1 MDSLIG
7 TQVGR
12 YKLVEQIGSSE
23 ISSMFKAYDT
33 RLERDVAI
41 KLVVRSKEYSNEF
54 ADYFLK
60 ESRALAQL
68 SHPNIV
74 KILDFGQDQGY
85 LYLVMEYIPGESLAK
100 KIDGPMDWRDAA
112 NLLLPVADALEYAHK
127 HGIVHRDLKPSNILI
142 NEDGQPMLG
151 DFAIARIIEEE
162 ETRDVTG
169 TTVGLGSPF
178 YMSPEQGKGLAVDYR
193 ADIYAIGVIFFEM
206 VTGQKPFVAENG
218 MEVVIQQV
226 SAQPPSPRKYVAD
239 LPEPVERVI
248 LTALKKDREERF
260 QSMSEITAAIK
271 QIQISGRYQPRR
283 GKGKGAATTR
293 VMMLVGGLAMIG
305 IVAAAWFS
313 GVIPRPAVL
322 LATPTIP
329 VPTVAPETVV
339 APAEI
344 TADVE
349 TPTAPAQA
357 PTAALPAIIPTEAG
371 PVSLYPAYPVIDGHA
386 LPATSGEALTPEN
399 IGEMIELARY
409 GVPKIE
415 SLVWTKDDKY
425 LVAGTSGGIFLYNPT
440 TLRPEFFFDAG
451 GWVTALA
458 LDRSNTHLATGDRK
472 GVVRIWNFQS
482 GELVYELTGHTGRI
496 TALAFSPDGTRL
508 VSGSEDKNARIWDIT
523 NGSERFLLKKHSAP
537 VRAVV
542 FLPDGKRVMTG
553 GEDFHT
559 YEWGSETGEILN
571 NYADRQAVQDLVL
584 SPDGEMMAVG
594 LRERMVELWDVAKN
608 KLLLDPILNPEMA
621 RNISTLSVSPSGQ
634 WLASGST
641 DGIVR
646 IRSTSSGDLLWSLEA
661 TDTKVATKDLDPVI
675 KVGFSSSGKRLF
687 SLTRD
692 GTLMIWDTDTLQ
704 PVTTL
709 QIAWHE
715 LGRAALSPDKT
726 ALLLQMGPDHIL
738 LWSMVNGTQE
748 LALTGTLPRGTIIS
762 ADNQMFVIRAGDH
775 AEVYPASGAS
785 NTPSFTLAGFP
796 LVGPVAFLPNNKM
809 LAVSTLRE
817 IRIWA
822 TASGRLLSP
831 EYYKYL
837 ANCQVAY
844 TVGGE
849 FLAAGSSVGIFVNQT
864 TIPFYCGINRNP
876 RTQAEAFVD
885 DGNILAAG
893 LDNSQVELW
902 NPQMGQLPAGAG
914 KITAVA
920 VSPDQRLLVTAGD
933 DGEVNIWDAA
943 KKEILLTLKHH
954 NGPVKYAAFSKDG
967 TLLLTTSADGMVQF
981 WGIKP

>member
-33 RLERDVAI
+33 RLERDVAM

-74 KILDFGQDQGY
+74 KILDSGQDQGY
-85 LYLVMEYIPGESLAK
+85 LYLVMEYISGESLAK
-100 KIDGPMDWRDAA
+100 KMGGPMDWRDAA

-127 HGIVHRDLKPSNILI
+127 HGIVHRDLRPSNILV
-142 NEDGQPMLG
+142 NEDGQPMLS

-226 SAQPPSPRKYVAD
+226 SAQPPSPRKYVSD

-283 GKGKGAATTR
+283 RKGKGASTTR

-305 IVAAAWFS
+305 IVAAAWFG
-313 GVIPRPAVL
+313 GVIPRPVVL
-322 LATPTIP
+322 PATPVLP
-329 VPTVAPETVV
+329 VQTATSEMVV

-344 TADVE
+344 TAVVE
-349 TPTAPAQA
+349 SPTAPAQA
-357 PTAALPAIIPTEAG
+357 PTATLIAIRPTEAG

-386 LPATSGEALTPEN
+386 LPATSGEAITPEN
-399 IGEMIELARY
+399 IGNMIELARY

-415 SLVWTKDDKY
+415 SLVWTKDDQY
-425 LVAGTSGGIFLYNPT
+425 LVAGTSGGIFLYNT
-440 TLRPEFFFDAG
+440 TTFRPEFFFDAG
-451 GWVTALA
+451 GWITALA
-458 LDRSNTHLATGDRK
+458 LDRSNTHLATGDRN
-472 GVVRIWNFQS
+472 GMVRIWNFQS
-482 GELVYELTGHTGRI
+482 GELVYELNKHTGRI
-496 TALAFSPDGTRL
+496 TSLAFSPDGTRL
-508 VSGSEDKNARIWDIT
+508 VSGSEDKYARIWDIT
-523 NGSERFLLKKHSAP
+523 NGSERFPLKHNGP
-537 VRAVV
+537 VRAVA

-553 GEDFHT
+553 GDDFYT
-559 YEWGSETGEILN
+559 YEWGSETGAELRDYN
-571 NYADRQAVQDLVL
+571 NRQAVQDLVF
-584 SPDGEMMAVG
+584 SPDGKIMAVG
-594 LRERMVELWDVAKN
+594 LRDRMIKLWDVTTKN
-608 KLLLDPILNPEMA
+608 DPQVIVNPDMA
-621 RNISTLSVSPSGQ
+621 REISTLSVSPSGQ
-634 WLASGST
+634 WLATGST

-646 IRSTSSGDLLWSLEA
+646 IRSTSGGDLLWSLEA

-675 KVGFSSSGKRLF
+675 KVGFSTGGKRLF

-692 GTLMIWDTDTLQ
+692 GTLMVWDTDTRQ

-709 QIAWHE
+709 QIAWHV
-715 LGRAALSPDKT
+715 LGRAALSPDKA
-726 ALLLQMGPDHIL
+726 ALLIQWGPDHVL
-738 LWSMVNGTQE
+738 FWSMASGTQE
-748 LALTGTLPRGTIIS
+748 LTLTGVLPRGTIFS

-775 AEVYPASGAS
+775 AEIYPASGTS
-785 NTPSFTLAGFP
+785 NTPSVTLAGFP
-796 LVGPVAFLPNNKM
+796 LVGPAAFLPNNKM
-809 LAVSTLRE
+809 LAAGSLRE

-822 TASGRLLSP
+822 TASGRLLNP

-837 ANCQVAY
+837 SNCQVAY

-849 FLAAGSSVGIFVNQT
+849 FLAAGSSVGIFVNET

-885 DGNILAAG
+885 DGSILAAG

-902 NPQMGQLPAGAG
+902 NPKMGQYPAGSG

-920 VSPDQRLLVTAGD
+920 VSPDQHLLVSAGD
-933 DGEVNIWDAA
+933 DGLVNIWDAE
-943 KKEILLTLKHH
+943 KKEILLTLRHH

-967 TLLLTTSADGMVQF
+967 TLLLTTSADGTVQF